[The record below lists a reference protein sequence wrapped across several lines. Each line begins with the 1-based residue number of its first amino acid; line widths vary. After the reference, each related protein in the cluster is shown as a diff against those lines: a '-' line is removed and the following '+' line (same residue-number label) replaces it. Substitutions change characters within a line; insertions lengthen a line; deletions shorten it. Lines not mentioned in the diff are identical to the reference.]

1 MELSLKESV
10 ERSPMEDVVTV
21 QENDLS
27 GLPLPERE
35 RDRIDNE
42 AVHDAWISLTGAL
55 PRFAEQRISRGEV
68 FYSALDLAEA
78 VIGSKNLAGWRIS
91 FTTEGGPYGAALL
104 LKDTGNGASTE
115 IIASHP
121 TSLALAFISVVEKWA
136 ADRSNLKPALLPG

>member
-27 GLPLPERE
+27 GLALPERE

-42 AVHDAWISLTGAL
+42 AVYDAWISLTGAL

-78 VIGSKNLAGWRIS
+78 VIGSKNMAGWRIG
-91 FTTEGGPYGAALL
+91 FTTEGGPYSAALL
-104 LKDTGNGASTE
+104 LNDAGDGSPNE
-115 IIASHP
+115 IVASHP
-121 TSLALAFISVVEKWA
+121 NSLALAFISVIEKWA
-136 ADRSNLKPALLPG
+136 ADGSNL